1 MTKFQDK
8 SFSVPL
14 GGKAFRD
21 GYDRA
26 FGNENIPYEER
37 QIHTPTLIK
46 QLRKEQK
53 EILREM
59 KKEIK
64 QRESLEIKLEPKDIK
79 KFVPLRDMI
88 EEGTVKIKPIFKKQR
103 KGREK

>member
-26 FGNENIPYEER
+26 FKK
-37 QIHTPTLIK
+37 K
-46 QLRKEQK
+46 QKSHWAPSMLSQLK
-53 EILREM
+53 
-59 KKEIK
+59 
-64 QRESLEIKLEPKDIK
+64 RESLEIKLEPKDIK